1 MALFLDGRFLV
12 QLLLASLGERFPAR
26 RHIQKHL
33 TILWRA
39 SAARERTAFFNMAEI
54 FRDLFSCG
62 PLQISKVAAAST
74 IPVTSAVAQAKIRK
88 SFRILVIAAPRV
100 PGHRLCACRNPAGHQ
115 IKMEIPPAPCKTP
128 DGRFGSRSGT
138 PASRRPAA
146 SFCDRF
152 GGVPLLAVETDGGE
166 DRKARHHG
174 HDRSL
179 PPAQSNSGA
188 DQKKAEQRPARID
201 DPLGLEHGARGP
213 TPARWQF
220 RPRQLAAGECSSYR
234 IKGAYRDKSRGYR
247 TRRVGRRCGGDHGYF
262 L

>member
-1 MALFLDGRFLV
+1 MRSRRWRRVIWPMRARHGVIPRRTLSCSIASREPRRAIPSSPSYSEASHDLV
-12 QLLLASLGERFPAR
+12 
-26 RHIQKHL
+26 
-33 TILWRA
+33 
-39 SAARERTAFFNMAEI
+39 ARERGARAYGI
-54 FRDLFSCG
+54 LQHGCDIPRPFSCG

-88 SFRILVIAAPRV
+88 SFRILVIAAPCV
-100 PGHRLCACRNPAGHQ
+100 HGHPFALAVIRPATRSRWKYLQ
-115 IKMEIPPAPCKTP
+115 PPAKRLTVGLVP
-128 DGRFGSRSGT
+128 DREPR
-138 PASRRPAA
+138 PPRRPAA

-166 DRKARHHG
+166 DRKTRHHG

-213 TPARWQF
+213 KPARWRF
-220 RPRQLAAGECSSYR
+220 
-234 IKGAYRDKSRGYR
+234 
-247 TRRVGRRCGGDHGYF
+247 
-262 L
+262 